1 MIRRPPRS
9 TRMDPLCPCTTLFRS
24 RPGEFGG
31 GYVVIREDGLEFA
44 RSSRLLDRAIAR
56 GHHEGVDGYVL
67 VTRAA
72 EAGLHFWHSHSCF
85 GHIAGATVFSEPA
98 AQTFPHPL
106 PDHTPAP
113 PPPPAP
119 PHCTTTN

>member
-31 GYVVIREDGLEFA
+31 GYFVIREDGLEFA
-44 RSSRLLDRAIAR
+44 GSSRLLDRAIAR

-67 VTRAA
+67 VTRDA
-72 EAGLHFWHSHSCF
+72 EAGLLFWNSHSGF
-85 GHIAGATVFSEPA
+85 GSLAGATVFSEAEA
-98 AQTFPHPL
+98 ANF
-106 PDHTPAP
+106 DP
-113 PPPPAP
+113 PIADEDRKSTRLNSS
-119 PHCTTTN
+119 H